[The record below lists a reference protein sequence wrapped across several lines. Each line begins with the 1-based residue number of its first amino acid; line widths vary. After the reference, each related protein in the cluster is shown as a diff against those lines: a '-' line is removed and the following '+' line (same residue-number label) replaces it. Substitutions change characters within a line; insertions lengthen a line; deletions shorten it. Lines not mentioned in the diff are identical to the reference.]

1 MQALNPINHSKLLSQ
16 VMATVS
22 RGRNTT
28 IRFLYGL
35 KQYDLV
41 PPYESSFLYIDLL
54 YNIPQHKVLAS
65 GEPLYLL
72 QGFRLLE
79 EVASAQHAPDQQ
91 V

>member
-1 MQALNPINHSKLLSQ
+1 
-16 VMATVS
+16 MATVS
-22 RGRNTT
+22 RGKNTT
-28 IRFLYGL
+28 IIFLYGL

-41 PPYESSFLYIDLL
+41 PLYESNFLYIDLL
-54 YNIPQHKVLAS
+54 YNIPQHKVLAI

-72 QGFRLLE
+72 QSFRLLE